1 MTPLLSYYHYIILQA
16 FMVQKRN
23 AIGPK
28 ILAAHPFLLILIR
41 QKSLNESFPA
51 LPFFFYY
58 FIILTC
64 LWSQKP
70 FSRLER

>member
-1 MTPLLSYYHYIILQA
+1 
-16 FMVQKRN
+16 MVQKRN

-51 LPFFFYY
+51 LPFFF
-58 FIILTC
+58 FFFFNLLVVSETI
-64 LWSQKP
+64 
-70 FSRLER
+70 F

>member
-1 MTPLLSYYHYIILQA
+1 MTPLLSYHHYIILQE
-16 FMVQKRN
+16 FMVEKQN

-41 QKSLNESFPA
+41 QKSPNASFPP
-51 LPFFFYY
+51 LPLFLIY

-64 LWSQKP
+64 VWSQKP
-70 FSRLER
+70 FPRLE